1 MSEARIARSDET
13 IGACGPPPKDQTT
26 NFAIYA
32 IALFLLAWFVIYQ
45 LFK

>member
-1 MSEARIARSDET
+1 MR
-13 IGACGPPPKDQTT
+13 PLPKDQTT

-32 IALFLLAWFVIYQ
+32 IALFLLAWFVIPALIHQ